1 MGCADV
7 VDGVEHA
14 ADRLTHH
21 ESAAVCLVVLL
32 GALVRIWSDENY
44 FLFSLFGKDNSKP
57 SFLIDFSIFSIPPSM
72 QPFCKPQTIS
82 TYYVD

>member
-44 FLFSLFGKDNSKP
+44 FLFSLFGKTTANHH
-57 SFLIDFSIFSIPPSM
+57 F
-72 QPFCKPQTIS
+72 
-82 TYYVD
+82 